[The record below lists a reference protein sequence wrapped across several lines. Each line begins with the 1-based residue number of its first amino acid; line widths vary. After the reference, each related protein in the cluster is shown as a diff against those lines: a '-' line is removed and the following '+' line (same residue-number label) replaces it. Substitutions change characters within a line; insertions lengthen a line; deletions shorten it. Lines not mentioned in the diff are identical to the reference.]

1 MNARGV
7 LAIIGLGFA
16 LHAAGDDA
24 MLEKGSYRHA
34 DLPEWPQTTLD
45 LAPIRAKVAE
55 AAMTRCATR
64 LAGTPLDLGP
74 AESFAAKFAKNAAS
88 AAASKALSS
97 VLGGLLGGGG
107 GREEKPPTFKDPI
120 KKKQKLEFEDPDSD
134 TKIEVGGQLF
144 EDGLLL
150 STHIDKAPGKGTFH
164 TVFLEKPDCTR
175 IWPTRQMGYSL
186 WGKWSLDVSVT
197 KTTRTYQDGVLVSE
211 NVAQSG
217 WSKSGTFD
225 FARGV
230 SIVETDPLGNTFS
243 LVLDPDSAYLS
254 QLRRE
259 IEMPLWR
266 EMGYGTPTE
275 GLRGMGAVFQNVEP
289 ADLSGGTIAVIHVTR
304 VEKGQYRTVG
314 FPLETTVGA
323 DGAISFSSL

>member
-1 MNARGV
+1 MKLHR
-7 LAIIGLGFA
+7 AIALLGLGVA
-16 LHAAGDDA
+16 LHATADDTT
-24 MLEKGSYRHA
+24 LEKGAFRHA
-34 DLPEWPQTTLD
+34 DLPDWPQTTID
-45 LAPIRAKVAE
+45 LAPIQAQVAE

-64 LAGTPLDLGP
+64 LAGAPLDLGP
-74 AESFAAKFAKNAAS
+74 AESVAAKFAKNAAS

-120 KKKQKLEFEDPDSD
+120 KKKQKREFEDPDSE
-134 TKIEVGGQLF
+134 TKIQVGGQLF

-211 NVAQSG
+211 NVAHSG

-225 FARGV
+225 FSRGV
-230 SIVETDPLGNTFS
+230 SIVETDPLGNTVS
-243 LVLDPDSAYLS
+243 LVLDPDTAYLN

-266 EMGYGTPTE
+266 EMGYGAPTE
-275 GLRGMGAVFQNVEP
+275 GLRGMGAVFQNIQA

-314 FPLETTVGA
+314 FPLETAVGA
-323 DGAISFSSL
+323 DGTLSFSSL